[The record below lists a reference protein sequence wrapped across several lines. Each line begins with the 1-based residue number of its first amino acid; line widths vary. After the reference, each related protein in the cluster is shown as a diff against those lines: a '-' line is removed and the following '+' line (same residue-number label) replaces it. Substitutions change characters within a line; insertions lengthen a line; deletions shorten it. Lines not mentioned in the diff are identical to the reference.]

1 MRYAV
6 LGAGA
11 IGALI
16 GAALRRSGHEVVLL
30 MRSETLEAYEGRIAI
45 ESAVLGDFEVGLPG
59 LPVLDRTVDAL
70 WLTVKAPS
78 LESALELAPPES
90 MGDTTVIPL
99 MNGVD
104 HVALLRNRY
113 ENVVAGAIRVE
124 SDRVGPFHI
133 VQRSPFVRIDMAG
146 APSVVT
152 ELLAAGIEAR
162 ACEDELSLLWEKLV
176 FLAPVALATTAMDAT
191 LGVVRDDVRF
201 QGCLDEAVAVSH
213 AAGATVDEQALRTF
227 VGTAPATARSSM
239 QKDVAA
245 GRAPEL
251 DAIAGP
257 ILRGGR
263 LHGLAVPYTEEL
275 ADLVAARA
283 SV

>member
-1 MRYAV
+1 MRFAV

-16 GAALRRSGHEVVLL
+16 GAALRRSGHEVFLL
-30 MRSETLEAYEGRIAI
+30 LRSETLEAYGGLVTV

-78 LESALELAPPES
+78 LESALELAAPEAMS
-90 MGDTTVIPL
+90 NTTVIPL

-113 ENVVAGAIRVE
+113 EDVVAAAIRVE
-124 SDRVGPFHI
+124 SDRVSPFHI

-146 APSVVT
+146 APAVAT
-152 ELLAAGIEAR
+152 ELRAAGIEAR
-162 ACEDELSLLWEKLV
+162 ECEDELSLLWEKLV
-176 FLAPVALATTAMDAT
+176 FLAPVALATTAIDAT

-201 QGCLDEAVAVSH
+201 RGCLDEAVAVSR
-213 AAGATVDEQALRTF
+213 AVGATVDEQEI
-227 VGTAPATARSSM
+227 
-239 QKDVAA
+239 
-245 GRAPEL
+245 GRA
-251 DAIAGP
+251 
-257 ILRGGR
+257 
-263 LHGLAVPYTEEL
+263 HV
-275 ADLVAARA
+275 
-283 SV
+283 